1 VNKALRLQLPV
12 ASTCNAPAACSEKF
26 DELCCNLYTLLHC
39 RQVLCPVPVL
49 SKAQRLIELAAL
61 NTAAGTPA
69 QLAVRL
75 LTWVDGPLMTDSSSA
90 PAAVMESAGTALAAV
105 DVALAGFEHPGL
117 QRQHAWDMAHT
128 AELQQFLPYIQEES
142 GRELVSEVLT
152 AFSREVLPLLPT
164 LRTAVI
170 HSDYHDANIVL
181 APDGQSVAGLLD
193 FGDAVQSALVF
204 EPAIAMCYAMLVS
217 SSTW

>member
-1 VNKALRLQLPV
+1 
-12 ASTCNAPAACSEKF
+12 
-26 DELCCNLYTLLHC
+26 
-39 RQVLCPVPVL
+39 VPVL

-61 NTAAGTPA
+61 NTAAGTSA

-90 PAAVMESAGTALAAV
+90 SAAVMDSAGTALAAV

-128 AELQQFLPYIQEES
+128 AELAQFLPYIQEES
-142 GRELVSEVLT
+142 GRELVSEVLV
-152 AFSREVLPLLPT
+152 AFIREVLPLLPT